1 MSVAPAQGFIT
12 AAVSWLSVFRWLK
25 RLVLLGLLMLL
36 GFLVLDWLM
45 PLPME
50 DFERRHF
57 AQVVV
62 DRSGQPL
69 RSFADSQGIWRYPVS
84 LDQVSPHYIEALLN
98 YEDRYFYQHFGVN
111 PLAVMRAL
119 YQRITTG
126 RFVSGAST
134 LTMQVA
140 RILQPHERTFSG
152 KLAQMFRAMQ
162 LEWHYSK
169 EEILTFYLNYAPF
182 GGPIEGVQAAS
193 YVYLGKSANQLSHSE
208 AALLAVLPQAPSR
221 YRPDRHKQLAKTA
234 RDKVLDRLLA
244 QQVWSE
250 QVVQEAKQEPVWAS
264 YQTRPMVAPL
274 LARRLSQHHPEQ
286 ALIKSTVDFELQANL
301 EQMLKQHIERHDEQV
316 SAAILVVNNAD
327 MSALAYLG
335 SADFLNEERHGFVDM
350 ITATRS
356 PGSTLKPF
364 IYGMA
369 IDQGLIHAQSLL
381 FDVPHSFAGYRP
393 KNFSDAFSG
402 PVSVSQ
408 ALVRSLNMP
417 AVQVLEH
424 LTPETFYIT
433 LKNAGLDIHLPE
445 QAKPN
450 LSLALGGGGVTME
463 QLVGVF
469 ASLGN
474 QGQAGTIRY
483 TPTSEHNIFPLLSEG
498 AAWIVQ
504 HTLAQASLNNQL
516 NRRQLMK
523 SPGIAFKT
531 GTSYGFRD
539 AWVLASNA
547 EVTIGVW
554 VGQPDGSFLPENS
567 GRQAAVPLLNQV
579 LAILPEQWHRPV
591 EPPMTVAETMIC
603 WPLGL
608 QAKLQTAD
616 ACQQKRSALLLDGM
630 APQTLSDPMNQLYA
644 TERLSLLLDA
654 DTGLRVTP
662 DCAMGETVVQ
672 SQVVWPLVLDPWLPH
687 HHRRQQLLPPFHP
700 DCLLTQSDNQL
711 AITGIHDQAIL
722 YPEVTASAVSE
733 IALELVGSS
742 GNNYWF
748 LNGRLLDQSDSQ
760 LVLKDLSP
768 GEYELQVIDSS
779 AQTATLNFAVRM

>member
-1 MSVAPAQGFIT
+1 MSTT
-12 AAVSWLSVFRWLK
+12 ATHSNVPTDLWQRVFRWLK
-25 RLVLLGLLMLL
+25 RLALAGLLLLGV
-36 GFLVLDWLM
+36 FLVLDWLM

-50 DFERRHF
+50 DFEHRRF

-69 RSFADSQGIWRYPVS
+69 RTFADKQGIWRYPVNM
-84 LDQVSPHYIEALLN
+84 DEVSPYYIEALIN

-152 KLAQMFRAMQ
+152 KLTQMFRALQ

-169 EEILTFYLNYAPF
+169 TEILNFYLNYAPF

-193 YVYLGKSANQLSHSE
+193 YVYLGKPANQLSHSE

-221 YRPDRHKQLAKTA
+221 YRPDRHKKLAKAA
-234 RDKVLDRLLA
+234 RDKVLDRMFE

-250 QVVQEAKQEPVWAS
+250 QVVREAKEEPVWAS
-264 YQTRPMVAPL
+264 YQTHPMVAPL
-274 LARRLSQHHPEQ
+274 LARRLSLSYPQHSV
-286 ALIKSTVDFELQANL
+286 IRSTIDRGLQSNL
-301 EQMLKQHIERHDEQV
+301 EQMLQRHIEGQDEQV
-316 SAAILVVNNAD
+316 SAAIMVVNNAD

-335 SADFLNEERHGFVDM
+335 SADFLNEKRHGFVDM

-364 IYGMA
+364 IYGLA
-369 IDQGLIHAQSLL
+369 IDQGIIHDQSLL

-393 KNFSDAFSG
+393 KNFSDDFSG

-424 LTPETFYIT
+424 LTPETFYIN
-433 LKNAGLDIHLPE
+433 LKNAGLNIRLPE

-474 QGQAGTIRY
+474 QGKAGIIRY
-483 TPTSEHNIFPLLSEG
+483 TPTSVHNSYPLLSEG
-498 AAWIVQ
+498 AAWIIQ
-504 HTLAQASLNNQL
+504 HTLAQGSLNNRL
-516 NRRQLMK
+516 NQRQIKK

-539 AWVLASNA
+539 AWALASTA

-567 GRQAAVPLLNQV
+567 GREAAVPLLNQV
-579 LAILPEQWHRPV
+579 LAIIPSQWHRAS
-591 EPPMTVAETMIC
+591 EQPMAVTENMIC
-603 WPLGL
+603 WPMGL
-608 QAKLQTAD
+608 QARLQTTE
-616 ACQQKRSALLLDGM
+616 ACQQKRSAYLLDGM
-630 APQTLSDPMNQLYA
+630 APQTLSDPMNQMYA
-644 TERLSLLLDA
+644 TERLSLLLDSK
-654 DTGLRVTP
+654 TGLRVTP
-662 DCAMGETVVQ
+662 DCAIGETVVE
-672 SQVVWPLVLDPWLPH
+672 SQVVWPMVLDPWLPH
-687 HHRRQQLLPPFHP
+687 HQRRQQLLPAFYP
-700 DCLLTQSDNQL
+700 DCLLMQSDNQL
-711 AITGIHDQAIL
+711 AITGIHDQAII
-722 YPEVTASAVSE
+722 YPEVTDTTLPE
-733 IALELVGSS
+733 IALELVGST
-742 GNNYWF
+742 GINYWF
-748 LNGRLLDQSDSQ
+748 LNGHLLEQYDSQ
-760 LVLKDLSP
+760 LILRNLP
-768 GEYELQVIDSS
+768 AGEYELQAIDSS
-779 AQTATLNFAVRM
+779 AQTASLNFVVRM